1 MKLITNENI
10 YDELLLVLNM
20 FNNNTFLNN
29 DESEIKLNYSLF
41 EDVLSVN
48 ITISSTEK
56 TYNKVFNLIP
66 EEQNNLKKH
75 LIRYTKIALYQALCD
90 YSKKELPWGSLT
102 GIRPTKLYYE
112 LLEKNSGNFENSS
125 KQFKEVFNVSEKRT
139 EITEKIIK
147 NQKDY
152 YIKDDNNIDLYINI
166 PFCLSRCYYCSF
178 ISSPIKTPECDLV
191 NNYLNTLIY
200 EIREIKKLIANKNL
214 KIRSIY
220 MGGGTPTSLTAE
232 QLDKLL
238 KEIPNENKVEFTVE
252 AGRPDSI
259 TKEKLDVL
267 EKYNVTRISINPQT
281 FNDETLKAIGRHHS
295 SKDIF
300 EKFELAR
307 KYKFIINMDL
317 IAGLMNEDI
326 EIFKDTLNKTLELKP
341 DNITVHT
348 LCVKN
353 ASILKDGG
361 QTSTSLETEKMVN
374 YSIETLSNA
383 GYEPY
388 YLYRQK
394 NALGNFENIGYFK
407 DNTICINNIN
417 SMEEISSII
426 AVGANA
432 ISKRYIK
439 DLNRIERCAN
449 VKNIQEYIDRID
461 EMINRKIELFNKEY

>member
-10 YDELLLVLNM
+10 YDELLLIVKM
-20 FNNNTFLNN
+20 FFSNNQLEN
-29 DESEIKLNYSLF
+29 DSTEINLKYNIF
-41 EDVLSVN
+41 EDVLNTN
-48 ITISSTEK
+48 ISISTQEK
-56 TYNKVFNLIP
+56 NYIKSFTLSM
-66 EEQNNLKKH
+66 EEQNNLKKY
-75 LIRYTKIALYQALCD
+75 LIRYTKIALYQALND
-90 YSKKELPWGSLT
+90 YTKKQLPWGSLT

-112 LLEKNSGNFENSS
+112 LLDKNDGNFLISS
-125 KQFKEVFNVSEKRT
+125 NIFKEIFNVSEKRT
-139 EITEKIIK
+139 AIIETIIK
-147 NQKDY
+147 NQKPY
-152 YIKDDNNIDLYINI
+152 YIKNDNFVDLYINI

-178 ISSPIKTPECDLV
+178 ISAPIKTPECDLV
-191 NNYLNTLIY
+191 ENYLNTLIY
-200 EIREIKKLIANKNL
+200 EIRQIKKLITDKNFI
-214 KIRSIY
+214 IRSIY

-232 QLDKLL
+232 QLDRLL
-238 KEIPNENKVEFTVE
+238 FEIPNDNKVEFTVE

-267 EKYNVTRISINPQT
+267 QKYNVTRISINPQT
-281 FNDETLKAIGRHHS
+281 FNDETLKAIGRNHAS
-295 SKDIF
+295 SEIF
-300 EKFELAR
+300 QKFNLAR
-307 KYKFIINMDL
+307 NYNFIINMDL
-317 IAGLMNEDI
+317 IAGLMNENL
-326 EIFKDTLNKTLELKP
+326 EIFKDTLNKTIELNP

-361 QTSTSLETEKMVN
+361 ETSTSMETEKMVN
-374 YSIETLSNA
+374 YSIDTLKSS
-383 GYEPY
+383 GYKPY

-407 DNTICINNIN
+407 DNSICINNIN

-426 AVGANA
+426 AIGANA

-439 DLNRIERCAN
+439 NLNRIERCAN